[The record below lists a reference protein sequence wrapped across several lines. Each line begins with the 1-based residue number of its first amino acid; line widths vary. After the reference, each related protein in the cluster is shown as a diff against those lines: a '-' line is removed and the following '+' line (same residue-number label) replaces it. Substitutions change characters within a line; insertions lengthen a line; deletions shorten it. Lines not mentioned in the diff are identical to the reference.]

1 MDEGPVI
8 VTGCQRSGTTIAA
21 HILGQ
26 QKKWVVWEDQDWLPT
41 PKDIYILQEMVRTGR
56 TKLVIQSPVAL
67 HNFHYLF
74 HQVPQVHFVGVKR
87 KTEDIIASMKRI
99 KWFQDEVYHYID
111 YYYDHVRFMNNQWG
125 LLKQMLPKDSWTE
138 VKYNELKE
146 FPQFIPKHQ
155 RKDFTSKQWQLN
167 KPNGPKYWSIDPYW
181 REETPQTSNQSSE
194 LSESGES
201 SQNTEER
208 TESP

>member
-1 MDEGPVI
+1 MDEGPII
-8 VTGCQRSGTTIAA
+8 VTGCQRSGTTIAS
-21 HILGQ
+21 HILGLE
-26 QKKWVVWEDQDWLPT
+26 KKWVVWTEEDWLPT
-41 PKDIYILQEMVRTGR
+41 TEGIYILKSMVETGR
-56 TKLVIQSPVAL
+56 TKLVIQSPTAL
-67 HNFHYLF
+67 QAFLDIY
-74 HQVPQVHFVGVKR
+74 HQIPQVHFIGMKR

-99 KWFQDEVYHYID
+99 KWYQEEVYHYID
-111 YYYDHVRFMNNQWG
+111 FYHDHIRIMNNQWC
-125 LLKQMLPKDSWTE
+125 LLKQILPPETWTE

-146 FPQFIPKHQ
+146 FPQFIPKEQ

-181 REETPQTSNQSSE
+181 REETPQISNKSSE